1 MLDTR
6 EKQMANEPEMA
17 AFVEKAAAKFADAEK
32 KCETAYKAV
41 LDLAPLMKEGADLG
55 LAGYLQS
62 SRMKQDLR
70 VAGGDIAHG
79 LAIVFAV
86 HGEGTHLA
94 QDKGVDL
101 PQVMD
106 GGGHR

>member
-1 MLDTR
+1 
-6 EKQMANEPEMA
+6 MANEPEMA
-17 AFVEKAAAKFADAEK
+17 AFVEKAAAQFAEAEK
-32 KCETAYKAV
+32 KADQAYKAV

-62 SRMKQDLR
+62 SRMKNDLR
-70 VAGGDIAHG
+70 AAAGDIAHG

-86 HGEGTHLA
+86 HGEGTQLA
-94 QDKGVDL
+94 QDLGVDL
-101 PQVMD
+101 PQPRD

>member
-1 MLDTR
+1 
-6 EKQMANEPEMA
+6 MANEPEMA

-41 LDLAPLMKEGADLG
+41 LALAPLMAEGAGLG

-79 LAIVFAV
+79 LAIVFSV
-86 HGEGTHLA
+86 HGEGTQLA
-94 QDKGVDL
+94 QDKNVDL
-101 PQVMD
+101 PQVLD